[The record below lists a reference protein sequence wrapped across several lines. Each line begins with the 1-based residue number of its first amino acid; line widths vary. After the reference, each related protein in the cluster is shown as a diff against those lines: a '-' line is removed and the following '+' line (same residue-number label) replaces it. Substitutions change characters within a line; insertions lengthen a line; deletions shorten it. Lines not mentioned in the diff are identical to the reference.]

1 MTAQSKPPVLILG
14 GQENTLSLTRS
25 FGRRNIST
33 YISAPAT
40 CLAFKSRYCSKAYPV
55 PSEMKTKDYWAQLLL
70 NEEHSE
76 ISGSVIFAGNDEA
89 VEFIAAKKSERANKY
104 VVDDSIPQIHIDM
117 LNKQRTLELAKIAGC
132 PTPSFY
138 NISELDDVKNIGDD
152 VMFPIMIKPIHSH
165 LFRVY
170 YPGKKYLTA
179 HNREEL
185 VEKVKDVLDKNLSV
199 MATEI
204 IPGPDDLQ
212 SSFFTYITDQQDE
225 LFHYTH
231 QIVRRR
237 PKNSGNGC
245 LHISKKLPATASMG
259 RLFFNGIGFQGFGH
273 IEFKL
278 DLRDNKLKI
287 IECNPRASAAQ
298 EIVTRSGLDMAYHIY
313 RYLTQNVKP
322 KDCYYSSGVRRWWLL
337 EDILAFRELNKL
349 DELSLFSWL
358 KSVFGGPIVF
368 PYFSLSDPLP
378 FLHKVWSDGSGFIKN
393 RVKL

>member
-1 MTAQSKPPVLILG
+1 MSAHSKPPVLILG

-25 FGRRNIST
+25 FGRRNIDT
-33 YISAPAT
+33 YISAPST
-40 CLAFKSRYCSKAYPV
+40 CLAFKSRHCSKAYPV
-55 PSEMKTKDYWAQLLL
+55 PAGVSTKDYWEQLLL
-70 NEEHSE
+70 SEEHTE
-76 ISGSVIFAGNDEA
+76 IYGSVIFAGNDEA
-89 VEFIAAKKSERANKY
+89 VEFIAAKKSELANNF
-104 VVDDSIPQIHIDM
+104 VVDNSIPQIHIDM
-117 LNKQRTLELAKIAGC
+117 LNKQRTLELAKQAGC

-138 NISELDDVKNIGDD
+138 NISKLDDVNSISDD
-152 VMFPIMIKPIHSH
+152 IMFPIMIKPIHSH
-165 LFRVY
+165 RFRVY

-179 HNREEL
+179 NNREEL
-185 VEKVKDVLDKNLSV
+185 VERVKDVLDKKLAV
-199 MATEI
+199 MVTEI

-212 SSFFTYITDQQDE
+212 SSFFTYITDQKDE

-231 QIVRRR
+231 QIIRRR

-245 LHISKKLPATASMG
+245 LHISKKLPATANMG

-322 KDCYYSSGVRRWWLL
+322 NDCHYTSGVRRWWVL
-337 EDILAFRELNKL
+337 EDILSFRELNKL
-349 DELSLFSWL
+349 GELSLLAWL
-358 KSVFGGPIVF
+358 KSIFGGPIVF
-368 PYFSLSDPLP
+368 PYLSLSDPMP
-378 FLHKVWSDGSGFIKN
+378 FLHKVWSDGYGFIKN